1 LGEQE
6 SGGEGGR
13 GQKQKQNKIPKT
25 GPNNQLPFFLNNLE
39 FASRSF
45 LYKATIIR
53 HFVSINSQQQQQRR
67 IASCWFVI
75 SKSAGDFA
83 RGDSASPSAALLGPP
98 PSPLLSSF
106 IDESHLSHIHSRELG
121 IAIYTTKYTPILA

>member
-1 LGEQE
+1 
-6 SGGEGGR
+6 
-13 GQKQKQNKIPKT
+13 
-25 GPNNQLPFFLNNLE
+25 LE

-53 HFVSINSQQQQQRR
+53 HFVSINSQQQRR

-83 RGDSASPSAALLGPP
+83 RGDSASPSAAGARSLAPP

-106 IDESHLSHIHSRELG
+106 ID
-121 IAIYTTKYTPILA
+121 